1 MAVNNIIIDGVY
13 ISEIY
18 RWYTEH
24 ALIVN
29 RRYQRK
35 LVWTLDEKQQF
46 INTILH
52 GYPVPLFLLVSS
64 GREKLGTIGDKEI
77 IDGLQRLEAI
87 ISFILNKYSVK
98 IDGIDY
104 YFNLSVYPGNELLIK
119 KDELHQQK
127 PVMPAEMCHA
137 FLLYQL
143 PVSIIDADEAAV
155 DDVFKRINSTCRK
168 LSSQDLRQAGVTSKF
183 SDLVRIISTHLRGDA
198 SEDIVRMNDIS
209 IYSLSSHGL
218 NYGVNIK
225 DVFWVKQGIISED
238 TLRRSKDEEIVAIL
252 CSAILSNYTS
262 GMSVKTLNMLYDT
275 ERRTYKNNEKLLTQ
289 SRFDD
294 IISLFS
300 KIVSDLEKVFAISD
314 TTFSQLL
321 FSNEYNYNKDL
332 VFIVLFLALAQLYS
346 ENYYIEYFLEI
357 HNLLS
362 GIADREFSEVINTS
376 ECKWNTDIR
385 NHLVERL
392 KNVLRGHMVFIERD
406 PEWNTGFINYLKQV
420 TAEKQMFDF
429 KIGMHDLRTGQKN
442 SNVISKCV
450 MTLTAMAN
458 TMPYKEGVII
468 FGISDKGSDAADYRN
483 FYRTEVPKYN
493 DLYISGVTD
502 EAITFYGSIQNY
514 TRRIKECIE
523 KQNVNPEVKQY
534 ILTHMDT
541 MKYGDQTLIILKL
554 KTDKPLFY
562 DDKMYVRYES
572 HNHLVKNGSTEFYE
586 VLSNFKENITVTQ
599 TVNRKSIKKLDA
611 F

>member
-1 MAVNNIIIDGVY
+1 MN
-13 ISEIY
+13 
-18 RWYTEH
+18 H
-24 ALIVN
+24 
-29 RRYQRK
+29 RYQRK

-155 DDVFKRINSTCRK
+155 DDVFKRINSTGRK

-183 SDLVRIISTHLRGDA
+183 NDLVRIISTHLRGDA

-238 TLRRSKDEEIVAIL
+238 TLRRSKDEEIVVIL

-262 GMSVKTLNMLYDT
+262 GMPVKTLNMLYDT
-275 ERRTYKNNEKLLTQ
+275 
-289 SRFDD
+289 
-294 IISLFS
+294 
-300 KIVSDLEKVFAISD
+300 A
-314 TTFSQLL
+314 
-321 FSNEYNYNKDL
+321 
-332 VFIVLFLALAQLYS
+332 
-346 ENYYIEYFLEI
+346 
-357 HNLLS
+357 
-362 GIADREFSEVINTS
+362 
-376 ECKWNTDIR
+376 CK
-385 NHLVERL
+385 
-392 KNVLRGHMVFIERD
+392 
-406 PEWNTGFINYLKQV
+406 
-420 TAEKQMFDF
+420 
-429 KIGMHDLRTGQKN
+429 
-442 SNVISKCV
+442 
-450 MTLTAMAN
+450 
-458 TMPYKEGVII
+458 
-468 FGISDKGSDAADYRN
+468 
-483 FYRTEVPKYN
+483 
-493 DLYISGVTD
+493 
-502 EAITFYGSIQNY
+502 
-514 TRRIKECIE
+514 
-523 KQNVNPEVKQY
+523 
-534 ILTHMDT
+534 
-541 MKYGDQTLIILKL
+541 
-554 KTDKPLFY
+554 
-562 DDKMYVRYES
+562 
-572 HNHLVKNGSTEFYE
+572 
-586 VLSNFKENITVTQ
+586 
-599 TVNRKSIKKLDA
+599 
-611 F
+611 